1 MAKKKKRRRPKNRLS
16 SSDYLQPEQVR
27 FILELLKAEAKD
39 SGFRAA
45 VRLFIF
51 QLLLITGLRR
61 GEAAGLEL
69 RDLPYWHKKNQ
80 VDVRWYIAKSGRER
94 SIDLSAEQAEI
105 ISAFVRRFHKGCG
118 PRTPLLVNEYG
129 NRMTGYNIYCRMRTI
144 ARKADILWLH
154 PHAMRHTY
162 LSLLYGVKKDQM
174 FVKDQGGHARLETT
188 NIYVHIGDIERRRQV
203 SALNWLAT

>member
-1 MAKKKKRRRPKNRLS
+1 MAKAIKKKKRRRSKNRLK

-39 SGFRAA
+39 GGFRAA

-80 VDVRWYIAKSGRER
+80 IDVRWYIAKSGRER
-94 SIDLSAEQAEI
+94 SIVLSAEQAELI
-105 ISAFVRRFHKGCG
+105 NSFVKRFRKGCG
-118 PRTPLLVNEYG
+118 SRTPLLVNEYG

-144 ARKADILWLH
+144 GRKAGILWLH
-154 PHAMRHTY
+154 PHAIRHTWGY
-162 LSLLYGVKKDQM
+162 NWICD
-174 FVKDQGGHARLETT
+174 RLT
-188 NIYVHIGDIERRRQV
+188 
-203 SALNWLAT
+203 